1 MRSAAATVGEALWE
15 AGLQLHRADLVTP
28 TLDTPLTE
36 TLQVSVSRSRPVTL
50 LVDGQNLHIRTHGAT
65 VGDLLAEAGL
75 ALVGE
80 DYAVPAAAEPVPAGT
95 GEQTVRVVRVRTA
108 QLIESEAIKF
118 DSAYQAMADWE
129 IDTVAQ
135 VQAGVAGLKQRRT
148 RVRYEDGLEVSRT
161 VEAEAVTRPPAP
173 RIIGYGTKIVIR
185 TVDTPNGPVEYWR
198 AYTMYATSYAAKYL
212 SGSSRTASGMTL
224 TKGIVAI
231 DRRYI
236 PFFTRMYVPG
246 YGFAVAGDIGGGVK
260 GRWIDL
266 GFDDWNYES
275 WHKSV
280 MVYFLTPVP
289 PANQITWIIPST
301 VP

>member
-1 MRSAAATVGEALWE
+1 MTVMVDDEYLTGLEKWRAEMDTNLRRENDRLAL
-15 AGLQLHRADLVTP
+15 AGLFW
-28 TLDTPLTE
+28 
-36 TLQVSVSRSRPVTL
+36 LQKGFNTFGSSQDCDIL
-50 LVDGQNLHIRTHGAT
+50 L
-65 VGDLLAEAGL
+65 
-75 ALVGE
+75 
-80 DYAVPAAAEPVPAGT
+80 P
-95 GEQTVRVVRVRTA
+95 
-108 QLIESEAIKF
+108 K
-118 DSAYQAMADWE
+118 
-129 IDTVAQ
+129 
-135 VQAGVAGLKQRRT
+135 
-148 RVRYEDGLEVSRT
+148 
-161 VEAEAVTRPPAP
+161 PAP

-198 AYTMYATSYAAKYL
+198 AYAMYATSYAAKYL
-212 SGSSRTASGMTL
+212 GGSSRTASGMTL

-246 YGFAVAGDIGGGVK
+246 YGLAVAGDIGGGVK